1 MKTGAEIITGILQA
15 GLVLLLATP
24 AMAQQKDTIGVAAID
39 VTPSVEQEAA
49 KRGKTTEMKRTLESL
64 DNQLIDRLNSSR
76 KFQVIARSDLE
87 KLLREQQLVSSG
99 NVNQNDPNAAKSFKI
114 GGVKYLL
121 VTSIDDY
128 QDMTQ
133 SANLPDL
140 GKTIHKRILRISAIG
155 KIYDSTSGK
164 LLESANLQ
172 TTLTNITQL
181 LSEVRVDGTLSDEL
195 SVNLARTLAEKIA
208 NRVAD
213 VIFPAKVLAK
223 FDRQITFNRGDAG
236 GVSLDQIWNVY
247 AVGEELKDP
256 DTGEILGRQEV
267 LMGKAKVI
275 SVQPKTS
282 TAELLEDRGVTV
294 GSVLRIPQ
302 TPKP

>member
-1 MKTGAEIITGILQA
+1 MKTGIKFVTGILKT
-15 GLVLLLATP
+15 GLVVLLATP
-24 AMAQQKDTIGVAAID
+24 TMAQQKDTIGVAAID
-39 VTPSVEQEAA
+39 VNSSVEQEAA

-64 DNQLIDRLNSSR
+64 DNQLIDRLNASR

-87 KLLREQQLVSSG
+87 KLLREQQLVGSG
-99 NVNQNDPNAAKSFKI
+99 NVNQNDPNAAKSFKLA
-114 GGVKYLL
+114 GVKYLL

-133 SANLPDL
+133 SANLADL

-155 KIYDSTSGK
+155 KIYDTTSGK

-172 TTLTNITQL
+172 TTLTNITQIL
-181 LSEVRVDGTLSDEL
+181 NEVRVEGTLSDEL

-223 FDRQITFNRGDAG
+223 FDRQITINRGDGG
-236 GVSLDQIWNVY
+236 GVSVDQLWNVY

-256 DTGEILGRQEV
+256 DTGEVLGRQEV
-267 LMGKAKVI
+267 LMGQAKII

-302 TPKP
+302 AQKP